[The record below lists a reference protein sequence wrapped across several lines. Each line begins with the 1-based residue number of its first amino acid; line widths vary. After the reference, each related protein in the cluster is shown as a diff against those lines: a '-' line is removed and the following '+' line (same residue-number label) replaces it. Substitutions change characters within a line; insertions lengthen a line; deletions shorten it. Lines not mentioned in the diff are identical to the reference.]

1 MAIWDKAKDASVD
14 ARRKDEEYHARAMH
28 EVQSGQ
34 RRDGLWAKAVTSTGG
49 DEAAAKL
56 AYFKLLVQAI
66 RDDDHIAMRSAQAES
81 SIAQQAS
88 YQSPP
93 PPSPPIPKPG
103 LFKSLWFWFLVL
115 LATLILVFGFVPVIL
130 DGRATFVQW
139 VIAGFW
145 LVVIHYALKKLFP
158 STKT

>member
-66 RDDDHIAMRSAQAES
+66 RDDDHIAMRSGQAEP
-81 SIAQQAS
+81 SIAQQPL

-93 PPSPPIPKPG
+93 PPSPPIPGSSQWNWMFPP
-103 LFKSLWFWFLVL
+103 SDVNRSYL
-115 LATLILVFGFVPVIL
+115 LTCVANGRDVAPSASQALNCGIAIGVISRNPFQP
-130 DGRATFVQW
+130 DR
-139 VIAGFW
+139 
-145 LVVIHYALKKLFP
+145 
-158 STKT
+158 